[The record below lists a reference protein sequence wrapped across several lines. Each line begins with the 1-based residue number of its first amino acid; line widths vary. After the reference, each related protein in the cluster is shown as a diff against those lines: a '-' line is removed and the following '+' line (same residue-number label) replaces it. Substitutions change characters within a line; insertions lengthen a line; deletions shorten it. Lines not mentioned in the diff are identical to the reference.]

1 VSENDDRRE
10 RELAR
15 LLDAAAAESRPA
27 LSDEDA
33 EQILARV
40 QARVRAAAAPEGWS
54 WTAWPVG
61 LGLAATVLAAVLVPQ
76 GIPGPP
82 PRPTAAP
89 HERVARETVLR
100 LEVDGRTVFI
110 RAVAYE

>member
-1 VSENDDRRE
+1 VNENDDRRE
-10 RELAR
+10 RELAQ
-15 LLDAAAAESRPA
+15 LLGAAAAESRPT
-27 LSDEDA
+27 LPDEDA

-40 QARVRAAAAPEGWS
+40 QARVRAEEARAGWR
-54 WTAWPVG
+54 WAAWPVG

-76 GIPGPP
+76 GIQAPP